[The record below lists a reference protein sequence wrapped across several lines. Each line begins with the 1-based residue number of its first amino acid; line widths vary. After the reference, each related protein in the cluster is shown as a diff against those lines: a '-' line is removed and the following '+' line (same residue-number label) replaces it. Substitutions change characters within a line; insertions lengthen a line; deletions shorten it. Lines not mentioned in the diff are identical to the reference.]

1 MGTVTKKAEPA
12 DTKKADAKAA
22 HQKALWTDPLFL
34 KGYDT
39 AIKEFEGHIGAG
51 MKKKK

>member
-1 MGTVTKKAEPA
+1 MGTVTKKAGDDLA
-12 DTKKADAKAA
+12 AKKAA